1 MSDRPTNVRVNIYGR
16 EYSIRGEG
24 DPSYVS
30 EIAHYVDM
38 KMRQMTDNVTM
49 ASSAK
54 VAILAALNV
63 TDELFQKERQ
73 LRELEEGHG
82 KALGR
87 LADRI
92 EAALEGST
100 SQTAAEE
107 QSASKRSATEADD
120 AVRSGASAG
129 STSRHSSE

>member
-1 MSDRPTNVRVNIYGR
+1 VNIYGR

-38 KMRQMTDNVTM
+38 KMRQMTDNITM

-54 VAILAALNV
+54 VAILAALNI

-73 LRELEEGHG
+73 LKELEEGHG
-82 KALGR
+82 KALAR

-92 EAALEGST
+92 EAALDGPATQS
-100 SQTAAEE
+100 SSRSIAADQPSAVEE
-107 QSASKRSATEADD
+107 T
-120 AVRSGASAG
+120 VHSGTSAG
-129 STSRHSSE
+129 SASRSSSE

>member
-1 MSDRPTNVRVNIYGR
+1 VNIYGR

-38 KMRQMTDNVTM
+38 KMRQMTDNITM

-54 VAILAALNV
+54 VAILAALNI

-73 LRELEEGHG
+73 LKELEEGHG
-82 KALGR
+82 KALAR

-92 EAALEGST
+92 EEALDGSAPPE
-100 SQTAAEE
+100 SAAEATQTE
-107 QSASKRSATEADD
+107 RASREERP
-120 AVRSGASAG
+120 VHSGTSAG
-129 STSRHSSE
+129 SASRHSSE